1 MKKQPF
7 ISAVAACVQLIQSAV
22 DVAAPVVK
30 SAVKEL
36 QLIRNKKRPIII
48 DSVSA
53 DIEAKLKSFE
63 SEAVHSSIRS
73 LQLAVVQFNRTQL
86 KILEKIET
94 LTEQVVHGSS
104 ATEELTHE
112 VNELLNLVKDNIEV
126 STDELDDLESG
137 KNLFNF
143 QDADRGY
150 DSDVDDAAVDDE
162 DGANTEQ
169 NSESSLTSETADELD
184 DVDVDMEADST
195 AVDKAKN
202 SESNTS
208 SEEKR
213 KKFLR
218 KLN

>member
-162 DGANTEQ
+162 DGTNTEQ

>member
-7 ISAVAACVQLIQSAV
+7 ISAVAACVKLIQSAV
-22 DVAAPVVK
+22 DVAANVVK

-63 SEAVHSSIRS
+63 SEAVQSSIRS

-162 DGANTEQ
+162 DGTNTEQ

>member
-112 VNELLNLVKDNIEV
+112 VNELLNLVKDSIEV

-162 DGANTEQ
+162 DGTNTEQ